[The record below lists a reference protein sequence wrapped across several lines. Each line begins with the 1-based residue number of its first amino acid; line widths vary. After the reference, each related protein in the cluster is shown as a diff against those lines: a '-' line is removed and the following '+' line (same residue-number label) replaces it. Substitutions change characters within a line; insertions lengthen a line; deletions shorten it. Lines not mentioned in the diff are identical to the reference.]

1 MILSISSFK
10 LLFKI
15 TDDGNNGGKDSSCNN
30 VGTCEPSTKK
40 CTCDMEFKGVDCTK
54 LGEISI

>member
-1 MILSISSFK
+1 MKDSSLLMIYPDDN
-10 LLFKI
+10 

-30 VGTCEPSTKK
+30 VGKCDTSTKK